1 MVGGAAV
8 YGPGLGPGP
17 PTSVHS
23 FLLREPMEMVRTHLP
38 GACRNV
44 GAAFEDAPRRARQR
58 AAVWAGVVSLFLAGP
73 TFAGGAGPLGLFRT
87 GGTKK
92 APDPAAASVP
102 RRGE

>member
-1 MVGGAAV
+1 QSRQPMIVACDRTFRSFKREWSVVGGAGV
-8 YGPGLGPGP
+8 CGPGPGPGP

-73 TFAGGAGPLGLFRT
+73 TFAGGT
-87 GGTKK
+87 
-92 APDPAAASVP
+92 
-102 RRGE
+102 